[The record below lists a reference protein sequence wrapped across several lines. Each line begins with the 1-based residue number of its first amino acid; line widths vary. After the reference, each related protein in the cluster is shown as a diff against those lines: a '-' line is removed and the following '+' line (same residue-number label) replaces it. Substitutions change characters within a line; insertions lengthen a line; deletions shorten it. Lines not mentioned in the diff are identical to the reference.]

1 MGGLKSAIKP
11 QGGKKMKKG
20 KKYVEALSKIEKGKA
35 YTKEEAIALVKETSI
50 SSFDASV
57 ELALRLNLD
66 TKKADQQL
74 RGAIVLPN
82 GTGKTKRVL
91 VIAKGEAAKAA
102 KEAGADYVG
111 DLDMIEKIE
120 KENWF
125 EFDTMI
131 ATPDMMPALGK
142 IGRVLGPK
150 GLMPNPKTGTVTMDT
165 KTAVED
171 VKKGR
176 VEYRTDSYGNL
187 HVIIGK
193 VSFDTEKL
201 IENLNAFVSLII
213 KTKPS
218 VVKGKYILNVA
229 VSSTMGPGIKI
240 DTNSFDN

>member
-1 MGGLKSAIKP
+1 
-11 QGGKKMKKG
+11 MKRS
-20 KKYVEALSKIEKGKA
+20 KKYVEASNKIDKAQA
-35 YTKEEAIALVKETSI
+35 YTIEEAIKLVKETSI
-50 SSFDASV
+50 TKFDSSV

-66 TKKADQQL
+66 PKKADQQL
-74 RGAIVLPN
+74 RGAVVLPN

-91 VIAKGEAAKAA
+91 VIAKGEAANAA

-111 DLDMIEKIE
+111 DMDYIEKIE

-131 ATPDMMPALGK
+131 ATPDMMPQLGK

-176 VEYRTDSYGNL
+176 VEYRTDSYGNV
-187 HVIIGK
+187 HVLVGK
-193 VSFDTEKL
+193 SSFDEAKL
-201 IENLNAFVSLII
+201 VENVKAFVSLIL

-218 VVKGKYILNVA
+218 TVKGKYVLNIS
-229 VSSTMGPGIKI
+229 VSSTMGPGVKVDI
-240 DTNSFDN
+240 NSFDI